1 MTASFQKDSRLS
13 NRQHAVILTADCY
26 SPAVDDEER
35 NVEMQHLVA
44 EVFELAGALRRD
56 GEATAKLAGQTQ
68 ARWQVM
74 WIAATGRLSVAM
86 IARRLGL
93 ARQSVQ
99 RLADAIVAD
108 GHATFEPNPDH
119 QRSSLMILT
128 SQGQAVLDTIN
139 SHASR
144 RNLHNAAILGEDGI
158 TELRRLL
165 TRYRDALRD

>member
-1 MTASFQKDSRLS
+1 V
-13 NRQHAVILTADCY
+13 NE
-26 SPAVDDEER
+26 EER

-56 GEATAKLAGQTQ
+56 GEAIAKLAGQTQ

-99 RLADAIVAD
+99 RVADAIVAD
-108 GHATFEPNPDH
+108 GHASFEPNPDH
-119 QRSSLMILT
+119 QRSPLLILT
-128 SQGQAVLDTIN
+128 SDGQAVLDTIN
-139 SHASR
+139 DRSR
-144 RNLHNAAILGEDGI
+144 QRNLQNATIIGQDGI

-165 TRYRDALRD
+165 ARYRDALRD

>member
-1 MTASFQKDSRLS
+1 MDQEA
-13 NRQHAVILTADCY
+13 
-26 SPAVDDEER
+26 R

-44 EVFELAGALRRD
+44 DVFELAGALRRD
-56 GEATAKLAGQTQ
+56 GEATARLAGQTQ

-74 WIAATGRLSVAM
+74 WIAATGRLSVPM

-99 RLADAIVAD
+99 RVADEIVAE

-119 QRSSLMILT
+119 QRSPLLILT
-128 SQGQAVLDTIN
+128 SDGQAVLDAIN
-139 SHASR
+139 KQGR
-144 RNLHNAAILGEDGI
+144 QRNLHTADILGEEGI
-158 TELRRLL
+158 TELRQLL